1 MTRLPH
7 VLVLLTAMLLPAT
20 AAAQA
25 TRAGQLTLE
34 AITGDASLAGPE
46 LMKPRIAPDG
56 SMVTFLRG
64 RDDDADRLDLWAFDV
79 ASGETRMLVDS
90 EQVLPGDEELSD
102 EELARR
108 ERQRLV
114 GLSGIVEYQWAPDG
128 RRLLFPL
135 GGELYL
141 YDLQA
146 AGPGTTDGTT
156 DATAGDEG
164 DGAAAGDQGEAAAAG
179 DPLRRLTDG
188 EGFATDPKVSPA
200 GGFVS
205 FVRERNLWV
214 VDLASG
220 EQRQLTD
227 DGSEVVGNAV
237 AEFVADEEMGRHTGY
252 WWAPDDSAIAFTRI
266 DESPVGV
273 HRRFEIHADRTEV
286 VEQRYPFAGEANVE
300 VQLGVI
306 APTGGNVR
314 WLDLGDE
321 QDIYLARVDW
331 IDPSRLLFQR
341 QDRAQQSLDLV
352 LVELTGARTT
362 RQRTVLTETADTW
375 IDLHDNLRVLED
387 GERFLWS
394 SGRSGFEH
402 LYVFGLDGELQ
413 RQLTQGEWMVEEVLA
428 LDEAAGLVYFSATI
442 ESPLERHVYSMRLD
456 GEGEPTRLTTVAGWH
471 DATFAANAS
480 VFVDIW
486 SNPETPPQTELFDAD
501 GQRLATLVENRI
513 EGEHPYA
520 PFREAHVVPEFGAIS
535 AGDGQVLHYSLLKPP
550 GFNARQRYPVVVHVY
565 GGPAAQTVTRRWPTR
580 DAMFNQYLAQQG
592 YVVFSLDNRG
602 TPRRGMRFT
611 GALHGQQGNVE
622 VDDQLR
628 GVQLLRSLPFVD
640 PNRIGVHGWSNGGY
654 MSLMLLAKA
663 PHAYACGIAG
673 APVTDWALYDTH
685 YTERFMGHPEANAE
699 GYRQSAVSTHLD
711 NMASGPTTPQLLLI
725 HGMADDNVQFSNS
738 TRLMGELQQR
748 GIGFDLMTYPGA
760 KHRLVDADAL
770 HRYRTMAT
778 FLERCLTP

>member
-1 MTRLPH
+1 MSRLSYA
-7 VLVLLTAMLLPAT
+7 LVLLAAMTVSAT
-20 AAAQA
+20 ATAQ
-25 TRAGQLTLE
+25 TSRSGQLTLE
-34 AITGDASLAGPE
+34 AITGDASLSGPE

-64 RDDDADRLDLWAFDV
+64 RDDDANRLDLWAYDV
-79 ASGETRMLVDS
+79 TSGQTRLLVDS
-90 EQVLPGDEELSD
+90 EVVLPGEEQLSA

-128 RRLLFPL
+128 RHLLFPL

-146 AGPGTTDGTT
+146 AAP
-156 DATAGDEG
+156 A
-164 DGAAAGDQGEAAAAG
+164 GAAASGEGARLTMN
-179 DPLRRLTDG
+179 PLRQLTDG

-220 EQRQLTD
+220 QQRQLTD
-227 DGSEVVGNAV
+227 DGSDVIGNGV

-252 WWAPDDSAIAFTRI
+252 WWAPDDSAIAFARI
-266 DESPVGV
+266 DESPVTV

-286 VEQRYPFAGEANVE
+286 VEQRYPFAGEANVAI
-300 VQLGVI
+300 QLGVI
-306 APTGGNVR
+306 APTGGAVR
-314 WLDLGDE
+314 WIDLGDDDE
-321 QDIYLARVDW
+321 IYLARVDW
-331 IDPSRLLFQR
+331 IDPARLLFQR
-341 QDRAQQSLDLV
+341 QDRAQQLLDLV

-362 RQRTVLTETADTW
+362 RQRTVLSETSETW
-375 IDLHDNLRVLED
+375 VDLHDNLRVLAG

-413 RQLTQGEWMVEEVLA
+413 QQLTRGEWMVEDVLA
-428 LDEAAGLVYFSATI
+428 LDEDAGLVYFSATK
-442 ESPLERHVYSMRLD
+442 ESPLERHVYSMPLD
-456 GEGEPTRLTTVAGWH
+456 GEGEPTRLTQVAGWH

-486 SNPETPPQTELFDAD
+486 SNPETPPQTELFSAD
-501 GQRLATLVENRI
+501 GRRLATLVENRL
-513 EGEHPYA
+513 EGDHPYA
-520 PFREAHVVPEFGAIS
+520 AFRDAHVVPEYGAIA
-535 AGDGQVLHYSLLKPP
+535 AGDGQIMHYSLLKPP
-550 GFNARQRYPVVVHVY
+550 GFNPRQRYPVVVHVY
-565 GGPAAQTVTRRWPTR
+565 GGPAVQTVTRRWPVR
-580 DAMFNQYLAQQG
+580 DGLFNQYLAQRG
-592 YVVFSLDNRG
+592 YVVFSIDNRG

-611 GALHGQQGNVE
+611 GALYGQQGNVE

-654 MSLMLLAKA
+654 MALMLLAKA

-685 YTERFMGHPEANAE
+685 YTERFMGHPATNAE
-699 GYRQSAVSTHLD
+699 GYRQSAVFTHLD
-711 NMASGPTTPQLLLI
+711 NMASGPRTPQLLLI
-725 HGMADDNVQFSNS
+725 HGMADDNVLFSNA
-738 TRLMGELQQR
+738 TQLMSELQQR

-760 KHRLVDADAL
+760 KHRLVGSDAL

-778 FLERCLTP
+778 FFERCLTP